1 MRSEV
6 KCLCIG
12 NLVFEL
18 HSHTG
23 GIPSARVACFLR
35 VDRLEIAIF
44 LQLVLTAISALPHV
58 GSDGNEQFCLH
69 VADHTKAIDQASI
82 YKQSSFV

>member
-44 LQLVLTAISALPHV
+44 LQLVQYRHCHMSGV
-58 GSDGNEQFCLH
+58 MEM
-69 VADHTKAIDQASI
+69 
-82 YKQSSFV
+82 SSFAYIMWQTTQKQ

>member
-44 LQLVLTAISALPHV
+44 LQLVQYRHCHMSGVMEMSSFAYMWQTT
-58 GSDGNEQFCLH
+58 Q
-69 VADHTKAIDQASI
+69 KAIDQASI